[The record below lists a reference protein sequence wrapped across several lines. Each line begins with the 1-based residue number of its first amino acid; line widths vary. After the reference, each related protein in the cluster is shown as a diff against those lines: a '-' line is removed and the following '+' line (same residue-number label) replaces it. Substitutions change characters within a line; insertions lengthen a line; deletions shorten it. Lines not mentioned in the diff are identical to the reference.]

1 MNNLLKK
8 TALLYLLAI
17 VATIPGNTLYMA
29 APILPVSQ
37 EIEKEPQAEA
47 DKIDTLASQTLTY
60 NPPKKSLPD
69 IKSIDPKTI
78 SLPAIQIQASV
89 VKVGMLGNGQMGV
102 PENIDT
108 VGWYEPGPRPG
119 SNGNAVLAGHVDGAN
134 RPGAFFHLKKMKKGD
149 LVHLEGMKGEK
160 LTFKVKKI
168 ASYYPDQAPIDEIF
182 GYSPGRNL
190 NLITC
195 TGTFDHDKGGYEE
208 RLVVYTELVVQ

>member
-17 VATIPGNTLYMA
+17 VTTIPGNTLYMA
-29 APILPVSQ
+29 APILPVTQ
-37 EIEKEPQAEA
+37 EIEEAPQAEP
-47 DKIDTLASQTLTY
+47 DNIDLPASPTLTY
-60 NPPKKSLPD
+60 NPPTKSLPD

-78 SLPAIQIQASV
+78 TLPSIQMQASV
-89 VKVGMLGNGQMGV
+89 VQVGKLDNGQMGV
-102 PENIDT
+102 PENIET

-149 LVHLEGMKGEK
+149 LVHVEGMNGEK

-168 ASYYPDQAPIDEIF
+168 ASYYPDQAPIEEIF
-182 GYSPGRNL
+182 GYSPERNL

-195 TGTFDHDKGGYEE
+195 TGTFDHDEGGYEE
-208 RLVVYTELVVQ
+208 RLVVYTELVGQ